1 MEKFQKILIPQNI
14 NYLSDDKLIDFKL
27 PNNCIFDKGKVGCGG
42 TSVAIE
48 SDLPYIIA
56 VPYVD
61 LIRNKVQQ
69 YPNNRYNGEVYGFY
83 GKNNLK
89 KDLIAYLERVKVPK
103 IVVTYDSLKKLSKW
117 INPSEYNILIDE
129 LHLLFTEYSYR
140 SKAVK
145 EVLEIYTNFKN
156 YCFMT
161 ATPLEEEFILDE
173 LKDIPVVEAVWNN
186 TKTVTVQ
193 SVKVVGKVK
202 TAVINLINNFKDNK
216 YKGNAY
222 FFVNSVSYIKDIV
235 AICEL
240 NDEDTRVIYSDNNK
254 TDVGIKRGYT
264 IDPPKKINLI
274 TSTAFEG
281 SDIYDEDGLTFIV
294 SDSAETHTLID
305 ISTKFQQI
313 AGRIRNS
320 KYSNVIY
327 HIYKQ
332 TRYSELSY
340 AEFSEYIQNTIEDT
354 KKFVD
359 NNNGETYLNRIK
371 DDATLLNGFYLQK
384 EGTNL
389 IFDPNKVKIDLYNF
403 KICRNIYS
411 LRVNLNRE
419 YEKYNYIV
427 EHYDYLAED
436 IMEMSKTTKSFKEY
450 VLDVQEEMDKI
461 KDYKYYLESGI
472 IKEAYE
478 KYPFLERAI
487 EVLGFEEIEQSNYIV
502 TNIKEKLIR
511 KSDIGLEAKILK
523 LLDEKFKPVSG
534 DFVKAA
540 DVKAIFNNIYRILN
554 IKKTAKAT
562 DITKYYDVKETSK
575 RIDGS
580 VFKGYIIY
588 KRKMIIKN

>member
-1 MEKFQKILIPQNI
+1 MEKSKKIFIPKNI

-48 SDLPYIIA
+48 SDEPYIIA

-69 YPNNRYNGEVYGFY
+69 YPNLRYNGEVYGFY

-89 KDLIAYLERVKVPK
+89 KDLVAYLKRVKVPK

-117 INPSEYNILIDE
+117 INSAEYNILIDE

-145 EVLEIYTNFKN
+145 EVLEIYTKFKN

-202 TAVINLINNFKDNK
+202 TAVINLINNFKNNK
-216 YKGNAY
+216 YEGNAY

-240 NDEDTRVIYSDNNK
+240 NDENTRVIYSDNNK

-264 IDPPKKINLI
+264 IDKPKKINLI

-327 HIYKQ
+327 HIYKN

-340 AEFSEYIQNTIEDT
+340 EEFSAYIDQTIEET
-354 KKFVD
+354 KRLVNNNTGENYVKKFP
-359 NNNGETYLNRIK
+359 NNLI
-371 DDATLLNGFYLQK
+371 DAFYLQK
-384 EGTNL
+384 EGTTL

-419 YEKYNYIV
+419 YEKYNFKV

-540 DVKAIFNNIYRILN
+540 DVKAIFNNIYRTLDIN
-554 IKKTAKAT
+554 KTSKST
-562 DITKYYDVKETSK
+562 DILKYYDVKNSSK
-575 RIDGS
+575 RIDGTLY
-580 VFKGYIIY
+580 KGYIIY